1 MMKQKANFQSIREA
15 EWCMCRYK
23 NLRAEVGLRS
33 NTQISSRRATT
44 QKGLKNKSP
53 LRCPP
58 QVTNK
63 RTRETIWGA
72 ETQKIVQMARTR
84 GRLSMGFGGSENGR
98 DSLLLHQKQRL
109 WGRVHVWA
117 FLGTSP
123 VVKLGHSN
131 T

>member
-1 MMKQKANFQSIREA
+1 
-15 EWCMCRYK
+15 MCRYE

-44 QKGLKNKSP
+44 QKSLKNKSP
-53 LRCPP
+53 LRCPT
-58 QVTNK
+58 QVSNK

-98 DSLLLHQKQRL
+98 DSSSKSKDSE
-109 WGRVHVWA
+109 GG
-117 FLGTSP
+117 FKS
-123 VVKLGHSN
+123 GHFWEQVQL
-131 T
+131 